1 MALPL
6 FLMAAGMGLSMAGK
20 GMDIYSQTRAYR
32 QQAKIFEENAA
43 YAEANTRL
51 ELEQFNRQAE
61 QFQSSQRAGYAKAGV
76 ELSSGSPL
84 EVLADTAGQL
94 ELDRQIIRYR
104 GDVEKAG
111 WLNQARMTRHNAK
124 TALISGILGM
134 GGSLIS
140 SSANLALSGK
150 SYLGGRTATN
160 PKPPV
165 HVGAGGTTAFR
176 M

>member
-6 FLMAAGMGLSMAGK
+6 FLMAAGMGLNMVGK
-20 GMDIYSQTRAYR
+20 GMDIYSQIRAYR
-32 QQAKIFEENAA
+32 QQAKAFEENAA
-43 YAEANTRL
+43 YAEENTRL

-84 EVLADTAGQL
+84 EVLADTAGQIQ
-94 ELDRQIIRYR
+94 LDRNIIRYR
-104 GDVEKAG
+104 GDVEKAS
-111 WLNQARMTRHNAK
+111 WLNQASMARYNSK
-124 TALISGILGM
+124 ISLISGILNM

-140 SSANLALSGK
+140 SGANLSLSGK
-150 SYLGGRTATN
+150 SYLGR
-160 PKPPV
+160 
-165 HVGAGGTTAFR
+165 TTAFG

>member
-6 FLMAAGMGLSMAGK
+6 FLMAAGMGLSLAGQ
-20 GMDIYSQTRAYR
+20 GFSIHQQRQAYR
-32 QQAKIFEENAA
+32 QQARLYRQNAA
-43 YAEANTRL
+43 MAEADTQL
-51 ELEQFNRQAE
+51 QLKQYDRQAE
-61 QFQSSQRAGYAKAGV
+61 QFMSEQRAGYAKAGV
-76 ELSSGSPL
+76 DLSSGSPL
-84 EVLADTAGQL
+84 EVMADTAGQV

-104 GDVEKAG
+104 GDVEKAR
-111 WLNQARMTRHNAK
+111 WLNEAKMARYNAK

-165 HVGAGGTTAFR
+165 HVGAGGTTAFG